1 MDTLLASFT
10 AKDTANDTLTEPESS
25 NLTTNV
31 ESVHVPTLTMSQKDV
46 RDELAIG
53 YAEEIIN
60 LNLLPRFTYSEC
72 IGCKNGVDKN
82 TNMEHYRI
90 CTLPRKKCTEMQWC
104 KQGKI
109 VSPVNISS
117 LMGEIKTLEVILQ
130 ASNV

>member
-1 MDTLLASFT
+1 MDTILASLT
-10 AKDTANDTLTEPESS
+10 AKDTANDTLTESESS
-25 NLTTNV
+25 NITTNV

-82 TNMEHYRI
+82 TNIEQHHI
-90 CTLPRKKCTEMQWC
+90 CTLPRKKRIEMF
-104 KQGKI
+104 I
-109 VSPVNISS
+109 DMAV
-117 LMGEIKTLEVILQ
+117 LMVGSVTV
-130 ASNV
+130 